1 MEDTEN
7 NRFIYKFGKFIL
19 DPQEKTLLAEGK
31 PIHLPAKEFETL
43 VLFVQ
48 NNGKALSK
56 EQMIQVIWQ
65 DAFVEEGNLAKQ
77 ISRLRKIFNT
87 NGEKIIETL
96 PKHGYR
102 FSAEINQ
109 IAQPYEETILESHT
123 IKRVTIE
130 VEEEFEETAPLLPV
144 AKSRLSNPTIFALLG
159 LAVLLIA
166 LLAWFWRKP
175 SPTAK
180 INSMAVLPLK
190 SLSAEENNKA
200 LGLGLADALIT
211 KIGSL
216 RTISVRPI
224 GAVAKFT
231 DAETDAVEIGK
242 KLNVDA
248 VLEGTIQQSE
258 GRIRINAR
266 LLKTANGEQLWAENF
281 DQSASEIFALQDAIS
296 NKITQ
301 TLAFELKKSEL
312 EQLTSRPTKN
322 AEAYEKYLRGR
333 FYQSQN
339 TEQGLTRSIE
349 FYEQAIALD
358 ANFAEPYAGIADA
371 NLLLYNFSLR
381 SPNEIIPQ
389 VKQNLKRALMLN
401 PNLSQAYLTQ
411 AQLEFLYEHN
421 SEKAEKSYQKVIEL
435 SPQNSDAFLRY
446 GYFLIFLGR
455 FDEALAKL
463 EKARE
468 LNPISSFVQTDIGLV
483 YLCRRDYAAAIEQL
497 NKTIVENPQLSIP
510 HWFLA
515 ASYEGIG
522 DSEKAFSENILALKL
537 EGGQQLAER
546 IKVIKSSNGEQM
558 AYQMWLNELQKLK
571 KNGFVSSIQIATIA
585 AILKNRDQ
593 TLLWLENAEREQEAS
608 LWQIK
613 YVSRYDFLRNESRFK
628 EILKKI
634 DSPPK

>member
-1 MEDTEN
+1 M
-7 NRFIYKFGKFIL
+7 K
-19 DPQEKTLLAEGK
+19 
-31 PIHLPAKEFETL
+31 
-43 VLFVQ
+43 
-48 NNGKALSK
+48 
-56 EQMIQVIWQ
+56 
-65 DAFVEEGNLAKQ
+65 
-77 ISRLRKIFNT
+77 
-87 NGEKIIETL
+87 
-96 PKHGYR
+96 
-102 FSAEINQ
+102 
-109 IAQPYEETILESHT
+109 
-123 IKRVTIE
+123 
-130 VEEEFEETAPLLPV
+130 
-144 AKSRLSNPTIFALLG
+144 
-159 LAVLLIA
+159 
-166 LLAWFWRKP
+166 
-175 SPTAK
+175 
-180 INSMAVLPLK
+180 
-190 SLSAEENNKA
+190 
-200 LGLGLADALIT
+200 
-211 KIGSL
+211 
-216 RTISVRPI
+216 
-224 GAVAKFT
+224 
-231 DAETDAVEIGK
+231 
-242 KLNVDA
+242 
-248 VLEGTIQQSE
+248 

-358 ANFAEPYAGIADA
+358 TNFAEPYAGIADA

-435 SPQNSDAFLRY
+435 SPNNADAFLRF
-446 GYFLIFLGR
+446 GYFLTFLGR
-455 FDEALAKL
+455 FDEALNKL
-463 EKARE
+463 EKSRQ
-468 LNPISSFVQTDIGLV
+468 LNPVSSFVQSDIALV
-483 YLCRRDYAAAIEQL
+483 YLCRRDYLVAIEQL
-497 NKTIVENPQLSIP
+497 TKTISENPELSIP

-522 DSEKAFSENILALKL
+522 ETEKAFSENILALKL
-537 EGGQQLAER
+537 EGGDELAER
-546 IKVIKSSNGEQM
+546 LKVIKATNGEQI
-558 AYQMWLNELQKLK
+558 AYQTWFDELQKLK
-571 KNGFVSSIQIATIA
+571 KSGFVSSIQLATIA
-585 AILKNRDQ
+585 AILKNREQ
-593 TLLWLENAEREQEAS
+593 TLDWLENAERENEAS

-613 YVSRYDFLRNESRFK
+613 YVSRYDFLRDETRFK

-634 DSPPK
+634 DSPPNH